1 MKQLAVKSVGRDRTR
16 NTVILLL
23 SGARKGIARER
34 GKGHLI
40 ERGWP
45 RGRNVWTEGVA
56 EVAAGGVVGG
66 FAATGN
72 PVPKG
77 AFSIASSRNYTFER
91 SHYLR

>member
-1 MKQLAVKSVGRDRTR
+1 M
-16 NTVILLL
+16 
-23 SGARKGIARER
+23 
-34 GKGHLI
+34 
-40 ERGWP
+40 
-45 RGRNVWTEGVA
+45 WTEGVA